1 MFIRASVC
9 FWQFLN
15 SGESYSSAWWASMTS
30 EASQVKAKTHGGKLR
45 TGGLLILAANLP
57 MILTRPTA
65 VEVDFQS
72 FLQP

>member
-1 MFIRASVC
+1 
-9 FWQFLN
+9 
-15 SGESYSSAWWASMTS
+15 MTS